1 MRVFDHKLW
10 VEQKPAAVA
19 LREAQLALLRHPEKI
34 ESLATT
40 RGANFAKTVQL
51 VDRGGRTS
59 TLQTT
64 SPRLWAAFVVS
75 GTGM

>member
-1 MRVFDHKLW
+1 MRAFYHKLR

-19 LREAQLALLRHPEKI
+19 LRKAQLALLRHPEQI

-40 RGANFAKTVQL
+40 RGANFDKTVTL
-51 VDRGGRTS
+51 VDQGTRTPAA
-59 TLQTT
+59 QTT